1 MICGHQ
7 CFEIGGPWIA
17 EDPSCPIHG
26 AAATGPRLVIDS
38 TFHERGTP
46 SLASLK
52 VWDCV
57 PGSAH
62 EDLKA
67 LTQKFLEIYPGL
79 DIHIEIYMLRGETR
93 RILEKS

>member
-1 MICGHQ
+1 M
-7 CFEIGGPWIA
+7 
-17 EDPSCPIHG
+17 S
-26 AAATGPRLVIDS
+26 TPRLVIDS
-38 TFHERGTP
+38 TFHERCTP

-79 DIHIEIYMLRGETR
+79 DIHIEVYTLREETR
-93 RILEKS
+93 QTLERAR